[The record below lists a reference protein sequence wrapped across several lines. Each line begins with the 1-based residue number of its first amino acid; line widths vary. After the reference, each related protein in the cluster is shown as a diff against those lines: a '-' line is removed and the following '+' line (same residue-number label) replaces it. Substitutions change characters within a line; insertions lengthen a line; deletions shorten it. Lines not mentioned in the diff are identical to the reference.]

1 MLSDDEDLN
10 EARMDFAAAVWRI
23 AHLAGQDALIEDLE
37 AVLAIV
43 RDGGLSALA
52 ALGETRQ

>member
-1 MLSDDEDLN
+1 MAADDEDLE

-37 AVLAIV
+37 AVLSIV
-43 RDGGLSALA
+43 RDGGLAALE